1 MVVATAPAGAV
12 RSRNS
17 GVSFIF
23 SLVQRASRASRRFL
37 RSSAIASSQ
46 ASVMSKSMGMP
57 FSEDSGESESPT
69 SPTSATHLPLLRK
82 ELRLPLGRL
91 MSCASS
97 IHGRAR
103 EERRAAADEDD
114 AAPTLLVRET
124 RSGLTAGVSTDMC
137 AVFSLMSTT
146 VGSLVVDV
154 DGIVQPDS
162 KTIPLPP
169 TLVTE

>member
-46 ASVMSKSMGMP
+46 ASVMSMGMP
-57 FSEDSGESESPT
+57 FSEDSGESESLT
-69 SPTSATHLPLLRK
+69 SPTSTHLPLLRK